1 MTNVTFGSDL
11 AALSSA
17 GVAVPIADTTL
28 NRFVQVYDDALAAP
42 LCQRMI
48 ESFHALSRFHR
59 QNGEGIRGGLDD
71 SRWTELDI
79 SALSDVPFR
88 AMLLANMHAHL
99 ARYVETIGL
108 TIPVPAT
115 QRTSELIIKR
125 YRPGGAERFQPHF
138 DSLGEV
144 STRYLVFLW
153 YLNDV
158 AEGGETAFVDLGI
171 EVKPK
176 AGRLLM
182 FPPYWMFQH
191 AGRAPVS
198 NDKYI
203 LSTYFL
209 F

>member
-1 MTNVTFGSDL
+1 MSKP
-11 AALSSA
+11 APA
-17 GVAVPIADTTL
+17 TTL
-28 NRFVQVYDDALAAP
+28 ERFVQVYDQALP
-42 LCQRMI
+42 RSLCERMI
-48 ESFHALSRFHR
+48 ESFGALQRFQR
-59 QNGEGIRGGLDD
+59 PNGEGQRTGLEE

-79 SALSDVPFR
+79 GPLSDAGFR
-88 AMLLANMHAHL
+88 TMLLENMHAHL
-99 ARYVETIGL
+99 ARYVEAVGL
-108 TIPVPAT
+108 TIPVPPT
-115 QRTSELIIKR
+115 DHTSELIIKR
-125 YRPGGAERFQPHF
+125 YRPGGDDRFQPHF
-138 DSLGEV
+138 DSLGDV
-144 STRYLVFLW
+144 SNRYLVFLW

-158 AEGGETAFVDLGI
+158 AEGGETSFVDLGMD
-171 EVKPK
+171 VKPQ

>member
-1 MTNVTFGSDL
+1 MTNVPLGSSWPT
-11 AALSSA
+11 LSSA

-48 ESFHALSRFHR
+48 ESFHVLSRFHR
-59 QNGEGIRGGLDD
+59 QNGEGVRGGLDD

-79 SALSDVPFR
+79 SALSDVAFR
-88 AMLLANMHAHL
+88 TMLLANMHAHL

-125 YRPGGAERFQPHF
+125 YRPGGAECFQPHF

-144 STRYLVFLW
+144 SNRYLVFLW

-176 AGRLLM
+176 TGRLLM

-191 AGRAPVS
+191 AGRAPAS

>member
-1 MTNVTFGSDL
+1 VSK
-11 AALSSA
+11 
-17 GVAVPIADTTL
+17 VPPAITL
-28 NRFVQVYDDALAAP
+28 DRFVQVYDHALP
-42 LCQRMI
+42 RELCERMI
-48 ESFHALSRFHR
+48 ESFHALERFQR
-59 QNGEGIRGGLDD
+59 PNGEGQRAGLED

-79 SALSDVPFR
+79 GPLSDAGFR
-88 AMLLANMHAHL
+88 TMLLDNMHTHL
-99 ARYVETIGL
+99 ARYVDTLGL
-108 TIPVPAT
+108 TIPVPPT
-115 QRTSELIIKR
+115 QHTSELIIKR
-125 YRPGGAERFQPHF
+125 YRPGGEERFQPHF

-144 STRYLVFLW
+144 SNRYLVFLW

-158 AEGGETAFVDLGI
+158 AEGGETAFVDLSL
-171 EVKPK
+171 EVKPQV
-176 AGRLLM
+176 GRLLV

>member
-1 MTNVTFGSDL
+1 VLAVTP
-11 AALSSA
+11 A
-17 GVAVPIADTTL
+17 TTL
-28 NRFVQVYDDALAAP
+28 DRYVQVYDGALAP
-42 LCQRMI
+42 ELCQRMI
-48 ESFHALSRFHR
+48 ASFQTLVRFQR
-59 QNGEGIRGGLDD
+59 PNGEGVRDGLDD

-79 SALSDVPFR
+79 GPLSDAGFR
-88 AMLLANMHAHL
+88 TMLLANMHAHL
-99 ARYVETIGL
+99 ARYVETLGL

-115 QRTSELIIKR
+115 ERTSELIIKR
-125 YRPGGAERFQPHF
+125 YRPGGGERFQPHF
-138 DSLGEV
+138 DSIGEV
-144 STRYLVFLW
+144 CSRYLVFLW

-158 AEGGETAFVDLGI
+158 AEGGETTFVDLGM

-176 AGRLLM
+176 AGRLLV